1 MDLKGK
7 CYNGRIK
14 DEGILNSSIKQI
26 EVIIATGRISVRKRL
41 KGNLYTNVTSTQHM
55 VMAIYMLSI

>member
-41 KGNLYTNVTSTQHM
+41 KGNLYTMSHPHNT
-55 VMAIYMLSI
+55 